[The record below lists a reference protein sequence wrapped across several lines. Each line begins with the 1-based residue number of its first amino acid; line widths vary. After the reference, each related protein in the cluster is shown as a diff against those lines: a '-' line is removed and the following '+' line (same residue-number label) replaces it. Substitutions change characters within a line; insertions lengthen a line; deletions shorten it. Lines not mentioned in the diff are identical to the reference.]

1 MKKAK
6 LRELLREREQEELE
20 VTEEQVQQIADAI
33 VGVATNE
40 GKPVDELVNEMI
52 DDTPET
58 SSEEVVQAVAEAIV
72 IQADEDGKTIYTA
85 KDSSGK
91 TVMYT
96 QDENGNKQTI
106 TTDETGKLYR
116 NGTEIKTLEKP
127 LMAKIAMKA
136 KTVITG
142 AMIATVD
149 EIVKDDHREQTYNMI

>member
-6 LRELLREREQEELE
+6 LRELLREREKAELE

-72 IQADEDGKTIYTA
+72 IQADEDGKT
-85 KDSSGK
+85 
-91 TVMYT
+91 V
-96 QDENGNKQTI
+96 EEVVN
-106 TTDETGKLYR
+106 
-116 NGTEIKTLEKP
+116 
-127 LMAKIAMKA
+127 
-136 KTVITG
+136 
-142 AMIATVD
+142 
-149 EIVKDDHREQTYNMI
+149 EIVEELKEDAKEQENASNSKEDASVQEDEQQTEPERLDTDVNAAETLQTTAENTVEVGSDN